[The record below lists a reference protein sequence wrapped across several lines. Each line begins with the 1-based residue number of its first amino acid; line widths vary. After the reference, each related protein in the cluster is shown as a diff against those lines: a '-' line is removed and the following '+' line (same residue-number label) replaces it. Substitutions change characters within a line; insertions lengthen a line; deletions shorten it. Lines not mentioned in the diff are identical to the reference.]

1 MARAPGPVPSP
12 IAIDGPAASGK
23 TTVGRAL
30 ARELGFGF
38 LDTGAMY
45 RAFTVAALEAAIPP
59 SDVAGCEALA
69 ARLAMTTE
77 VSLDTRIL
85 LDGRDVTG
93 RLRDDDVESAV
104 SGYSAIPGVR
114 EAMVQRQRDIAAG
127 GRVILAGRDIGTV
140 VLPDAPVKLFLTA
153 SSDERARRRSAQN
166 AEAGE
171 AGSVAKAQAD
181 ISGRDQTDSTRSVS
195 PMVPADDALVLDST
209 ALGEDAVL
217 ARAREL
223 IAARALPLQAIGEAD
238 GTPRSPGAR
247 ATAASG
253 WMAKLVPPFYW
264 GTQYPIRLIL
274 FIVARWT
281 VSRSGGIP
289 AEGPVVF
296 VSNHLNFI
304 DPPILATA
312 LGRPRRV
319 RFMAKSEL
327 FKGPIGLLVKLHG
340 AFPVRR
346 FDADLAAMLAAERIL
361 RQGGSL
367 GMFPEGT
374 RSRSW
379 QMAKPHPGTA
389 LIALRAGATVVPCG
403 VTGTEKIKGV
413 RVFLRR
419 PAIVVRVGVPIAVER
434 VKRPSDTQV
443 SQLTDAIDAAIRALL
458 PAAYG
463 GTYTGSSESSERQL

>member
-1 MARAPGPVPSP
+1 MARASGPAPSP

-23 TTVGRAL
+23 TTIGRAL

-45 RAFTVAALEAAIPP
+45 RAFTVAALEAGTPP
-59 SDVAGCEALA
+59 SDVAGCESLA

-140 VLPDAPVKLFLTA
+140 VLPDAPVKVFLTA
-153 SSDERARRRSAQN
+153 SSEERARRRSVQSMA
-166 AEAGE
+166 AGE
-171 AGSVAKAQAD
+171 AGSVAKAEAD
-181 ISGRDQTDSTRSVS
+181 ISARDQTDSTRVAS
-195 PMVPADDALVLDST
+195 PLRPAEDALVLDST
-209 ALGEDAVL
+209 TLSEDEVL
-217 ARAREL
+217 ARARQL
-223 IAARALPLQAIGEAD
+223 IASRALPVDAAGGAD
-238 GTPRSPGAR
+238 RASKGPGPRA
-247 ATAASG
+247 AAASG

-274 FIVARWT
+274 FIVVRWT
-281 VSRSGGIP
+281 VSRSGDIP

-312 LGRPRRV
+312 LGKPRRL
-319 RFMAKSEL
+319 RFMAKAEL
-327 FKGPIGLLVKLHG
+327 FKGPLGLLVKLYG

-403 VTGTEKIKGV
+403 ITGTEKIKGV
-413 RVFLRR
+413 RVFFRR
-419 PAIVVRVGVPIAVER
+419 PSIAVRVGAPIAVEQ
-434 VKRPSDTQV
+434 VKRPSDAQV
-443 SQLTDAIDAAIRALL
+443 SQLTESIDGAIRALL

-463 GTYTGSSESSERQL
+463 GTYTGSSESSDR